1 MAEEKREEEAHP
13 NNEPSTTMAFSDEI
27 PNNFT
32 FPSQPLTIFDA
43 MPPPPF
49 SSSCDIKVSPFG
61 FLDLLG
67 VHDYHAPLFD
77 WPPSAAPSRASS
89 NVPDSSEVLNT
100 PASPNL
106 SSISS
111 SSNEATATATTTT
124 RAEQS
129 GKGGFEHEEAEAE
142 EEEEGGNGGRE
153 DQDQDKTKKQL
164 KPKKKNQ
171 KKQREPRFAFMTK
184 SEVDHLDDGYKWRK
198 YGQKA
203 VKNSPYPRSYY
214 RCTTTGCG
222 VKKRVERS
230 SDDPSIVVTT
240 YEGQHTHPCPASS
253 RASFGFVNEPG
264 GLGHSGSSH
273 LVLPHQHQQQH
284 LHQPQASALIY
295 NSNSPFVNSGSNF
308 MNTTSFGGFGHQEH
322 ANRRGFGHE
331 ALLRDNGLLQ
341 DIIVPSQV
349 RKEEND

>member
-153 DQDQDKTKKQL
+153 DQDQDKTKKQ
-164 KPKKKNQ
+164 
-171 KKQREPRFAFMTK
+171 
-184 SEVDHLDDGYKWRK
+184 
-198 YGQKA
+198 
-203 VKNSPYPRSYY
+203 
-214 RCTTTGCG
+214 
-222 VKKRVERS
+222 
-230 SDDPSIVVTT
+230 
-240 YEGQHTHPCPASS
+240 
-253 RASFGFVNEPG
+253 
-264 GLGHSGSSH
+264 
-273 LVLPHQHQQQH
+273 
-284 LHQPQASALIY
+284 
-295 NSNSPFVNSGSNF
+295 
-308 MNTTSFGGFGHQEH
+308 
-322 ANRRGFGHE
+322 
-331 ALLRDNGLLQ
+331 
-341 DIIVPSQV
+341 
-349 RKEEND
+349 